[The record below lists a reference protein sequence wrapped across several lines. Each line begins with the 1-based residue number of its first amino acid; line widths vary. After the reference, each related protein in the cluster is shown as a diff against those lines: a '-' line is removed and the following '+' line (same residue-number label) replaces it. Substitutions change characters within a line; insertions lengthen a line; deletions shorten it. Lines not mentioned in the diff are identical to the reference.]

1 MKRRIE
7 YRPYFF
13 AFIVLVGFAA
23 YIYSLLNGYDPLAC
37 PPGTKTVS
45 KPLSL
50 EKWCV
55 QE

>member
-1 MKRRIE
+1 MKRRIQ
-7 YRPYFF
+7 YQPYFF
-13 AFIVLVGFAA
+13 AFIVIVGFVA
-23 YIYSLLNGYDPLAC
+23 YIYSLLNGYDPLGC
-37 PPGTKTVS
+37 PPGTKTIS